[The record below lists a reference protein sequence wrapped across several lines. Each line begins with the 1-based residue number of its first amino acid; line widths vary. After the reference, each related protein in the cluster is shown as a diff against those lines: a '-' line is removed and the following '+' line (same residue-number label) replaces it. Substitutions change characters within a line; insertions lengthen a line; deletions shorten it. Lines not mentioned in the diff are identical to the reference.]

1 MKKDENKDK
10 SFTSVGINWDIRIF
24 RKVSSKY

>member
-10 SFTSVGINWDIRIF
+10 SFTSVGINCDKPIYRNIG
-24 RKVSSKY
+24 SNH